1 MVEVR
6 LYDDV
11 NESHGT
17 ITTGG
22 SQKIISKNDHRVAHG
37 QLYSA
42 THIWYDNAASASS
55 DILFVTDTSCYV
67 HLWIDA
73 TASGEA
79 ELNLYENA
87 TTTND
92 GTEITSY
99 IHNRN
104 NTSEAVST
112 ISYEPGVSSTGT
124 SIASTLISGASGKF
138 ITSDGSTKI
147 GEFVLATD
155 TKYLVRLTDKSAD
168 TADCAISLVWGESTG
183 CE

>member
-17 ITTGG
+17 ITTNG
-22 SQKIISKNDHRVAHG
+22 SQKTVQLNDNRIADG
-37 QLYSA
+37 KLFSG
-42 THIWYDNAASASS
+42 THIWYDNAASATS
-55 DILFVTDTSCYV
+55 DILFMTDTSCYV

-73 TASGEA
+73 TASGIA
-79 ELNLYENA
+79 EVNLYENT

-104 NTSEAVST
+104 STSEAVSVM
-112 ISYEPGVSSTGT
+112 SYNPELSATGT
-124 SIASTLISGASGKF
+124 SIALMLISSTTGRVM
-138 ITSDGSTKI
+138 SDGGSTKI

-155 TKYLVRLTDKSAD
+155 TKYLVRITDKTAD